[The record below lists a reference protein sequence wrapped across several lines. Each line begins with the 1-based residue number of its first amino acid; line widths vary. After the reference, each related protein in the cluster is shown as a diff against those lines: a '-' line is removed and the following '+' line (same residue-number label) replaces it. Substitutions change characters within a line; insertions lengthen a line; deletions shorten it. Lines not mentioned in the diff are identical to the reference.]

1 MKTVIFA
8 EKPSQARDYANALG
22 ISHKK
27 DGYIEGVNPMFDGGS
42 HNHMGL
48 WPSSGIKIAKRLL
61 KPYK

>member
-27 DGYIEGVNPMFDGGS
+27 DGYIEGENPMFDGGGS
-42 HNHMGL
+42 
-48 WPSSGIKIAKRLL
+48 
-61 KPYK
+61 